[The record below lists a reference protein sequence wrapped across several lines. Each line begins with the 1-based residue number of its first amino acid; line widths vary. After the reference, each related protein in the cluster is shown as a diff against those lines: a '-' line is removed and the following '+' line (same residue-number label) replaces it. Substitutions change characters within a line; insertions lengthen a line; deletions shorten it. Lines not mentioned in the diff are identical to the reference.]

1 VNLFGADAEF
11 SLAQA
16 AELLAVLI
24 AGAGCG
30 TGLLAASCPAGAVAW
45 RAVS

>member
-1 VNLFGADAEF
+1 VNPFGADAEF

-16 AELLAVLI
+16 AKLPAVSI

-30 TGLLAASCPAGAVAW
+30 TGLLAASCTA
-45 RAVS
+45 RHRKRQAVS